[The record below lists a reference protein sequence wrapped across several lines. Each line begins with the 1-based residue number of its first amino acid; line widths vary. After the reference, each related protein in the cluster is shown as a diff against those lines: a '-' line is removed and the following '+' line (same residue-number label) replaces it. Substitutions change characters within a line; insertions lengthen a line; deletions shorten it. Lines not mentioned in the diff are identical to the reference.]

1 MDALEVKTDQGKQEP
16 SDSKTQT
23 QKSKFIAK
31 KPQDAQD
38 GSRSPSP
45 KSDQSGS
52 FYNLE
57 FSPSQIKKH
66 AVEHQVDGKQDILT
80 KIKPIETPGTEPELP
95 AKFMQLYNVM
105 IDNNVI
111 EFQKDI
117 LRRVQMLESDSLR
130 KSIIEPVAIPAPD

>member
-1 MDALEVKTDQGKQEP
+1 M
-16 SDSKTQT
+16 
-23 QKSKFIAK
+23 
-31 KPQDAQD
+31 
-38 GSRSPSP
+38 
-45 KSDQSGS
+45 
-52 FYNLE
+52 
-57 FSPSQIKKH
+57 
-66 AVEHQVDGKQDILT
+66 DGKQDISN

-130 KSIIEPVAIPAPD
+130 KSIIEPAAIPAPD

>member
-1 MDALEVKTDQGKQEP
+1 M
-16 SDSKTQT
+16 
-23 QKSKFIAK
+23 
-31 KPQDAQD
+31 
-38 GSRSPSP
+38 
-45 KSDQSGS
+45 
-52 FYNLE
+52 
-57 FSPSQIKKH
+57 
-66 AVEHQVDGKQDILT
+66 DGKQDILT
-80 KIKPIETPGTEPELP
+80 KIKPIETLVTEPELP